1 MCFVGKP
8 GDDIAANSFF
18 GSDWTWRSFRDG
30 LETSGLFLILI
41 GLLKMIATKANT
53 ATGWK
58 GGEFFP
64 VMFSSAAVGLG
75 ISNLIPGIHP
85 MVAIA
90 ALMAATVT
98 IVMDNIYI
106 AVAVVLLFLPINLVI
121 PMVVASLVAMFATK
135 NFHMPPKLVAQEV
148 SVKSENDR

>member
-1 MCFVGKP
+1 M
-8 GDDIAANSFF
+8 
-18 GSDWTWRSFRDG
+18 
-30 LETSGLFLILI
+30 
-41 GLLKMIATKANT
+41 LKMIATKTST

-64 VMFSSAAVGLG
+64 VMFASAAIGLG

-98 IVMDNIYI
+98 TVMDNIYI
-106 AVAVVLLFLPINLVI
+106 AVAIVLIFLPVNLII
-121 PMVVASLVAMFATK
+121 PMLVASLVAVIATK
-135 NFHMPPKLVAQEV
+135 NFIFSPKLVMQKV
-148 SVKSENDR
+148 SVRIKR